1 MAPASSTRPVKVS
14 LTAPSLDAV
23 SDAHPV
29 VSRSP
34 IMTVVA
40 ANCVDWK
47 VSAFVVNLTVSL
59 AQNKIAKTANSAQKK
74 VPVTLKT
81 IDVSSRQI
89 STAPKRASAKKKK
102 SAASSS
108 MDVAKHVKRH
118 KLVNEKGCAFGP
130 KQQNAVS
137 PQAPSSA
144 DKVNSVRHKRNVC
157 AAVTP
162 ARHAVTAKAAKQK
175 VTAHF
180 KAQCASSAQTRTVET
195 QKLAKEKVDVN
206 ESSSDALEAKRPFQL
221 QH

>member
-1 MAPASSTRPVKVS
+1 
-14 LTAPSLDAV
+14 
-23 SDAHPV
+23 
-29 VSRSP
+29 
-34 IMTVVA
+34 MTVVA
-40 ANCVDWK
+40 ANCVGWK
-47 VSAFVVNLTVSL
+47 ESAFAVNLTVSL
-59 AQNKIAKTANSAQKK
+59 VQNKIAKTANSAQKK
-74 VPVTLKT
+74 VPVTSKM

-89 STAPKRASAKKKK
+89 STAPKRASAKKK

-130 KQQNAVS
+130 KQPNAVS

-144 DKVNSVRHKRNVC
+144 DKVNIVRHKRNVC

-162 ARHAVTAKAAKQK
+162 ARHAVTAKAVKQK
-175 VTAHF
+175 ATAHF

-206 ESSSDALEAKRPFQL
+206 ESSSDVLEAKRPFQL